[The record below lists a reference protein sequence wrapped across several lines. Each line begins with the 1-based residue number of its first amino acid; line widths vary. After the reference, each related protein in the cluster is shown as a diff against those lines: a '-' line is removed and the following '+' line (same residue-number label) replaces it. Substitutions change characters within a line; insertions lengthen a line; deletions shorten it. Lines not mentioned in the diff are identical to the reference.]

1 MKRIT
6 RKTVAFHETGH
17 AVIALAT
24 GYPVALVTIKPRGS
38 SAGHISHDYCPN
50 NIGGVYKFDKRE
62 RRHVL
67 INSKSFDLDAFGN
80 PVLIRRT
87 AKKNEAAILNAIA
100 GPMAEAELLNGDG
113 TQWRSLASGSGDMRN
128 MRYARR
134 NLARPKSWPKYEQQ
148 ALTLVRKFWPMIEAV
163 AARLLKDETLSGGDV
178 DSICQRVRRQ
188 QLKNEARQ

>member
-6 RKTVAFHETGH
+6 RKAVAFHETGH

-24 GYPVALVTIKPRGS
+24 GYPVALVTIKPRGR
-38 SAGHISHDYCPN
+38 SAGHISHDYCAS
-50 NIGGVYKFDKRE
+50 NIGGVYKFDRRT

-80 PVLIRRT
+80 PVRIRRT

-100 GPMAEAELLNGDG
+100 GPMAEAELLNDDG
-113 TQWRSLASGSGDMRN
+113 TQWRSFVSDGDMRN
-128 MRYARR
+128 MRYAQR
-134 NLARPKSWPKYEQQ
+134 NLARPKSWPQYEQQ

-178 DSICQRVRRQ
+178 DSICQRVRRHQ
-188 QLKNEARQ
+188 IKNGARL